1 MSSPVKREL
10 EEYVAGRGGVT
21 RVVAAVMDAY
31 YRDGGSGER
40 EALRPVIDVV
50 ERAAPGVVEL
60 AAAGDTPGFRVR
72 LAERPFPERYA
83 HELRLAA
90 GAALQ
95 AWSADTLAPSLAAPL
110 PPAPAAPPAP
120 GLLHRVLG
128 AIRRLF
134 SG

>member
-1 MSSPVKREL
+1 MSSPVRREL
-10 EEYVAGRGGVT
+10 EEYVAGRCGVT

-31 YRDGGSGER
+31 YREGGGGKR
-40 EALRPVIDVV
+40 EALRPVIDVI
-50 ERAAPGVVEL
+50 ERAAPGVVDL

-90 GAALQ
+90 GVALRE
-95 AWSADTLAPSLAAPL
+95 WSLGAVPLPAPL
-110 PPAPAAPPAP
+110 PAP
-120 GLLHRVLG
+120 GLLHRVVVAL
-128 AIRRLF
+128 RRLF

>member
-1 MSSPVKREL
+1 MSSPVRREL
-10 EEYVAGRGGVT
+10 EEYVAGRCGVT

-31 YRDGGSGER
+31 YREGEGGKR
-40 EALRPVIDVV
+40 EALGPVIDVI
-50 ERAAPGVVEL
+50 ERAAPGVVDL

-90 GAALQ
+90 GVALRE
-95 AWSADTLAPSLAAPL
+95 WSLDAGA
-110 PPAPAAPPAP
+110 PAPPPPAP
-120 GLLHRVLG
+120 GLLHRMVL
-128 AIRRLF
+128 AVRRLF

>member
-1 MSSPVKREL
+1 MSSPVRREL

-31 YRDGGSGER
+31 YREGGR
-40 EALRPVIDVV
+40 EKREVLRPVIEVI

-72 LAERPFPERYA
+72 LTERPFPERYA
-83 HELRLAA
+83 HELRMAA
-90 GAALQ
+90 GVALRE
-95 AWSADTLAPSLAAPL
+95 WSPHDVGPVSL
-110 PPAPAAPPAP
+110 PAA
-120 GLLHRVLG
+120 GLVHRVVV

-134 SG
+134 GG

>member
-1 MSSPVKREL
+1 MSYACFRMSSPVRREL

-21 RVVAAVMDAY
+21 RVVSAVMDAY
-31 YRDGGSGER
+31 YREGGGGSR
-40 EALRPVIDVV
+40 AALRPVVDVI

-90 GAALQ
+90 GVALRE
-95 AWSADTLAPSLAAPL
+95 WLPDPVAPR
-110 PPAPAAPPAP
+110 PPAP
-120 GLLHRVLG
+120 GLVRRVLV
-128 AIRRLF
+128 ALQRLF